1 MKVGLFLVLISFLF
15 AGCSSLGPKAP
26 EAPVVMTMKTDMY
39 PQSISRSEYYE
50 RMALSYFHEKQNQK
64 ALEYYKL
71 SLLHN
76 PQSVAALTGLAD
88 VYTSDKRHLLALI
101 ALQDAQAIE
110 PANYD
115 VMKRVGDLYLDAG
128 IYSKAREVY
137 NTMLSHN
144 NKNEQALWA
153 MFYIFKLE
161 RKYDDALLTLA
172 KIPLTKENDFKLAYE
187 KSISYKMKQ
196 NTELYDHFLAEAIKL
211 NPRYRDAV
219 LEYAKRSYELNKYKR
234 STDALLNYSNTNPF
248 DFEISQHLAFS
259 AVQSENYKIAIREYD
274 KQIVVSNLNIAEIE
288 LKKAHCYYLMDEL
301 DTAEK
306 LYLKLAV
313 EDFSD
318 EARYYLGQIYFSKDK
333 FEDASFVLS
342 QIPAHSDFYGDAM
355 VKLSLYYKH
364 IGQEDTAINILHTA
378 FTQRSDVLEIYNAY
392 SDFLIEQKKY
402 VEAVALLEKAIGFY
416 PKNEDLRLKMAYLH
430 FRLSNQKSFK
440 KNIKA
445 ALKIN
450 PLSADAYAMLSELWY
465 LKNRDVDE
473 TMYFAKK
480 ATELKSK
487 NKNIK
492 PILAWSLMQKNR
504 STEAVAIFEEYYEE
518 NPNES
523 FFARSL
529 SHVYRRGGVKEKSRM
544 LAEAAQKL
552 EINDSLKSRFIFRE
566 QTPIVNSEEF
576 KQNKTRL
583 PASLENQE

>member
-1 MKVGLFLVLISFLF
+1 MKVGLLLILISFLF
-15 AGCSSLGPKAP
+15 ASCSSLGPKTP
-26 EAPVVMTMKTDMY
+26 EAPVVITMKTDMY
-39 PQSISRSEYYE
+39 PHSISRSEYYE
-50 RMALSYFHEKQNQK
+50 RMALSYYQEKQNQR
-64 ALEYYKL
+64 ALEYFKL
-71 SLLHN
+71 ALLHN
-76 PQSVAALTGLAD
+76 PYSVSALSGLAE
-88 VYTSDKRHLLALI
+88 VYSADKRHLLALI

-110 PANYD
+110 PLNND
-115 VMKRVGDLYLDAG
+115 VMKRIGDLYLDAG

-144 NKNEQALWA
+144 NKNEEALWA
-153 MFYIFKLE
+153 VFYIFKLE
-161 RKYDDALLTLA
+161 RKYDEALLTLA
-172 KIPLTKENDFKLAYE
+172 KIPLTKENDYKLAFE

-211 NPRYRDAV
+211 NPRYREAV
-219 LEYAKRSYELNKYKR
+219 LEYAKRSYELTKFKR
-234 STDALLNYSNTNPF
+234 ATDALLNYSNTNAF
-248 DFEISQHLAFS
+248 DFEVSQHLAFS

-274 KQIVVSNLNIAEIE
+274 KQIVVTNLNVAEIE
-288 LKKAHCYYLMDEL
+288 LKKAHCYYLLGEL

-313 EDFSD
+313 QDFSD
-318 EARYYLGQIYFSKDK
+318 EARYYLGQIYFSKNNY
-333 FEDASFVLS
+333 EDASFVLS
-342 QIPAHSDFYGDAM
+342 QIPVNSDFYGDAM

-364 IGQEDTAINILHTA
+364 TGAEDKAINTLHNA
-378 FTQRSDVLEIYNAY
+378 FIQRSDVLEIYNAY
-392 SDFLIEQKKY
+392 SDFLIEDKKY
-402 VEAVALLEKAIGFY
+402 VEAVALIEKAIGFY
-416 PKNEDLRLKMAYLH
+416 PKNEELRLKMAYLH

-440 KNIKA
+440 KQIKA

-450 PLSADAYAMLSELWY
+450 PQSADAYAMLSELWY

-480 ATELKSK
+480 ATELKSN

-529 SHVYRRGGVKEKSRM
+529 SQVYRRGGVKEKSQK
-544 LAEAAQKL
+544 LAEAAAKL

-566 QTPIVNSEEF
+566 KTSTVNAEEF
-576 KQNKTRL
+576 KQNRTRL
-583 PASLENQE
+583 PASLENHE

>member
-1 MKVGLFLVLISFLF
+1 MKVALFFTLISLLLV
-15 AGCSSLGPKAP
+15 GCSNFGPKKP
-26 EAPVVMTMKTDMY
+26 ELPVVVTMRTDMY
-39 PQSISRSEYYE
+39 PDSITRSEYYE
-50 RMALSYFHEKQNQK
+50 RMALSYFQEKQNQK

-76 PQSVAALTGLAD
+76 PYSVSALSGLAD
-88 VYTSDKRHLLALI
+88 VYTADKRHLLALI

-110 PANYD
+110 PMNYD
-115 VMKRVGDLYLDAG
+115 VMKRTGDLYLDAG

-137 NTMLSHN
+137 NTMLSYN
-144 NKNEQALWA
+144 NKNEDALWA
-153 MFYIFKLE
+153 VFYIFKLE
-161 RKYDDALLTLA
+161 RKYEDALLTLA

-187 KSISYKMKQ
+187 KSIAYKMKQ
-196 NTELYDHFLAEAIKL
+196 NGDLYDHFLAEAVKL

-219 LEYAKRSYELNKYKR
+219 LEYSRRSYELNKFKR
-234 STDALLNYSNTNPF
+234 ATDVLLNYSNTNAF
-248 DFEISQHLAFS
+248 DFEVSQHLAFA

-274 KQIVVSNLNIAEIE
+274 KQIVVADNNVAEIE
-288 LKKAHCYYLMDEL
+288 LKKAHCYYLLGEL

-313 EDFSD
+313 QDFSD
-318 EARYYLGQIYFSKDK
+318 EARYYLGQIYFSKNKYD
-333 FEDASFVLS
+333 DAAFVLG
-342 QIPAHSDFYGDAM
+342 QIPSYSDFYGDAM
-355 VKLSLYYKH
+355 VKLSLYYKFV
-364 IGQEDTAINILHTA
+364 GQEDKAINILHTA
-378 FTQRSDVLEIYNAY
+378 FTLRSDVLEIYNAY
-392 SDFLIEQKKY
+392 SDFLIEDKKY
-402 VEAVALLEKAIGFY
+402 VEAVALIEKAIGFY

-430 FRLSNQKSFK
+430 FRLNNQKSFK
-440 KNIKA
+440 KHIKA

-450 PLSADAYAMLSELWY
+450 PQSADAYAMLSELWY

-480 ATELKSK
+480 ATDLKSK

-529 SHVYRRGGVKEKSRM
+529 SQVYRRGGVKEKSKM
-544 LAEAAQKL
+544 LAEVAEKL
-552 EINDSLKSRFIFRE
+552 EVNDSLKSRFIFKDS
-566 QTPIVNSEEF
+566 TPTVNADNF
-576 KQNKTRL
+576 KENKTRL
-583 PASLENQE
+583 PASLEYQE